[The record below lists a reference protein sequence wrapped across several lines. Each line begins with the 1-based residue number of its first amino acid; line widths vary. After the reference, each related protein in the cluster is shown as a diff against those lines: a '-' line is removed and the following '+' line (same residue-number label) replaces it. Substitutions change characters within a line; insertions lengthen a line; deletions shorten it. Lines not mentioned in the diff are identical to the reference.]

1 MLIDDGR
8 DTGSFATEANGEE
21 SNEWSGDGAKAMVLL
36 KGADCCDLCPC
47 YAACDGE
54 SVVGQRALDMGNGLL
69 VLKVLKFA
77 SQQEWVKDVGDMAA
91 LGLGLGLG
99 LLWLGLWLGRGGE
112 ESLFDRL
119 CVNSVADFLVSG
131 LVKLAAFV
139 IVSSNRM
146 RATRACF
153 FGIHDDKN
161 EPVFGKFAG
170 CNLLATA
177 LASFE
182 AAFVAFVFP
191 HMGESFSR
199 CAFGFHHFALK
210 LVVVA
215 SRENLGFRHFFAGGM
230 RHPVVIRRIIPHSTA
245 DVEEIVFAVE
255 VMDSNAFAEGIG
267 VLDRLVAGSDVAAT
281 SVGAG
286 GFFATLFDECS
297 LRWDICGVE
306 IGVTIV
312 GAHDDECFGVLRE
325 HVFHFVKQVA

>member
-1 MLIDDGR
+1 
-8 DTGSFATEANGEE
+8 
-21 SNEWSGDGAKAMVLL
+21 
-36 KGADCCDLCPC
+36 
-47 YAACDGE
+47 
-54 SVVGQRALDMGNGLL
+54 MGNGLL

-91 LGLGLGLG
+91 LGLGL
-99 LLWLGLWLGRGGE
+99 LWLGLGRDGD

-131 LVKLAAFV
+131 LVKLATFV
-139 IVSSNRM
+139 IISSNRM

-153 FGIHDDKN
+153 FGIHDDNN

-182 AAFVAFVFP
+182 AALVAFGFP
-191 HMGESFSR
+191 YMGESVSRRDFS
-199 CAFGFHHFALK
+199 FHHFALK
-210 LVVVA
+210 RVVVA
-215 SRENLGFRHFFAGGM
+215 SRVNLGFGYFIARGM
-230 RHPVVIRRIIPHSTA
+230 RHPFVVRRIIPHSTA

-267 VLDRLVAGSDVAAT
+267 ILDRLVAGSDVAAT
-281 SVGAG
+281 SVGTG

-297 LRWDICGVE
+297 LGWDICGVE
-306 IGVTIV
+306 FGVTIV

-325 HVFHFVKQVA
+325 RVFHFVEQGERKCVVGLWCGFWFW

>member
-1 MLIDDGR
+1 
-8 DTGSFATEANGEE
+8 
-21 SNEWSGDGAKAMVLL
+21 
-36 KGADCCDLCPC
+36 
-47 YAACDGE
+47 
-54 SVVGQRALDMGNGLL
+54 MGNGML

-77 SQQEWVKDVGDMAA
+77 SQQEWVKDVGDVSA
-91 LGLGLGLG
+91 LGFGCGC
-99 LLWLGLWLGRGGE
+99 GRDGGD
-112 ESLFDRL
+112 ESLLGCL

-131 LVKLAAFV
+131 LVKLATFIV
-139 IVSSNRM
+139 VSSNRM

-161 EPVFGKFAG
+161 ETIFGKFAG
-170 CNLLATA
+170 FNLLATA

-182 AAFVAFVFP
+182 AALVAFVFP
-191 HMGESFSR
+191 HVSESFSR
-199 CAFGFHHFALK
+199 CDFGFHHFALK
-210 LVVVA
+210 LVVIM
-215 SRENLGFRHFFAGGM
+215 SWENLGFGHFVAGGM
-230 RHPVVIRRIIPHSTA
+230 RHPLVVRRVMPHSIGGI
-245 DVEEIVFAVE
+245 EEIVFARE
-255 VMDSNAFAEGIG
+255 VMDVKAFAKGVGI
-267 VLDRLVAGSDVAAT
+267 LDGLVAGSDVAAT